1 MFPAPP
7 FLFSLLNPVLQR
19 LPHISDLVVNVL
31 YTDLPVDLGKRNG
44 LLDTL
49 AQLDV
54 RLGHG
59 GELLLVLPRQ
69 VGGIPH
75 RDGQHGPAGADAQG
89 EGHGGAQHNVAVAG
103 DDAAGHGGDEDVDG
117 AGHELLAALTR
128 GRQGGDCAG
137 EGLLEVK
144 GRVDGLVDLVL
155 GGDGDVVEEQARAAD
170 LDGEAVGRGR
180 RPGRLL
186 VLVAVVVLDGLA
198 RENRR
203 R

>member
-7 FLFSLLNPVLQR
+7 LFILFPLLNPVLQC
-19 LPHISDLVVNVL
+19 LSHISDLVVNVL
-31 YTDLPVDLGKRNG
+31 CAHLPVDLGKRNG

-54 RLGHG
+54 RLCHG

-69 VGGIPH
+69 VGDVPH
-75 RDGQHGPAGADAQG
+75 RDGQHGPASADAQG
-89 EGHGGAQHNVAVAG
+89 KRHGGAQHDVAVAG
-103 DDAAGHGGDEDVDG
+103 EDAAGHGGDEDVDG
-117 AGHELLAALTR
+117 AGHELLAALAR

-170 LDGEAVGRGR
+170 LDG
-180 RPGRLL
+180 
-186 VLVAVVVLDGLA
+186 
-198 RENRR
+198 
-203 R
+203 